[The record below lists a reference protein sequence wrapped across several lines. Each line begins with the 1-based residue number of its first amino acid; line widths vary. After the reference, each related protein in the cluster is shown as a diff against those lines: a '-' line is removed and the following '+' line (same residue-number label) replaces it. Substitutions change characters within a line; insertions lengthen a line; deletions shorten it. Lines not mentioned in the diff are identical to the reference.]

1 MTNKMKLLIAYDGSD
16 CADAALTNLQRAGLP
31 PEAEAIVL
39 SVDEQWLPV
48 PTSYWMMRTSHA
60 STHPV
65 SEEVREMAERA
76 ATCIREI
83 FPAWEVRT
91 EAQGGSPASV
101 ILAGAQEWR
110 PDLLIVGSHGRTGVA
125 RFFLGSTSQKMLHHA
140 PCSVRVARGRALP
153 EDAPI
158 RIIVG
163 VDGSAGAEEAVHA
176 VAKRHWP
183 AGTEALLLSV
193 SLPLPDDTTSRT
205 GSSVAEWLK
214 TERARVLI
222 SAGSLESELRAAGLN
237 VSSVIKEGD
246 PKTVFLEEAAL
257 HGTDS
262 IFVGASGTSALD
274 RFLLGSVSGAL
285 AARASCSVEVIR
297 AAKQP

>member
-1 MTNKMKLLIAYDGSD
+1 MTNKMKILIAYDGSD
-16 CADAALTNLQRAGLP
+16 CADAALTNLKRAGLP
-31 PEAEAIVL
+31 SAVEAIVL

-76 ATCIREI
+76 VTCIRDI
-83 FPAWEVRT
+83 YPTWEVRT
-91 EAQGGSPASV
+91 EVQSGSPASV
-101 ILAGAQEWR
+101 ILACAQEWR

-125 RFFLGSTSQKMLHHA
+125 RFFLGSTSQKMLYQA

-176 VAKRHWP
+176 VARRNWP
-183 AGTEALLLSV
+183 AGTEVLLLSV
-193 SLPLPDDTTSRT
+193 APPPPADTTSRT

-214 TERARVLI
+214 TERARVQI

-237 VSSVIKEGD
+237 VNSVIKEGD

-297 AAKQP
+297 AAKQ